1 MAFRQH
7 THTHSLGDSFAIG
20 KGQLTG
26 GNMYGTQN
34 SMSSAPSTPQTRGA
48 SKPTLS
54 QMKSMEQ
61 DQHIEDVL
69 QGNATPYGW

>member
-1 MAFRQH
+1 MSFRQH

-26 GNMYGTQN
+26 GNMYAAQPPTTGGETLQRTQ
-34 SMSSAPSTPQTRGA
+34 

-54 QMKSMEQ
+54 QKLSMEQ
-61 DQHIEDVL
+61 DQHTEDVL
-69 QGNATPYGW
+69 GGNATPYGW